1 MPRGIGAGAL
11 VDRIGSAAVASRHP
25 DYDRS
30 VSQPE
35 SASPDVSSEKRRARR
50 SKRQHGWRDRRVLL
64 VALSIIGVLIA
75 GAAIGVQVFQSR
87 LNANIERIG
96 DPFAALPTRPAA
108 PAAPTGAATAG
119 APAAAGPAVN
129 ILLLGSDSRI
139 SAGDPNQ
146 WTYGGQRTDA
156 VMLVH
161 IPADRSG
168 AYLFSIPR
176 DSWVDI
182 PGHGQAKI
190 NAAYSW
196 GGPALLI
203 QTVEQLTNVRIDH
216 MAVTDFESFQAL
228 TDELGGVEITAPK
241 DVYDGGTLVTQ
252 AGTHLLNGTQA
263 LAYV

>member
-1 MPRGIGAGAL
+1 M
-11 VDRIGSAAVASRHP
+11 
-25 DYDRS
+25 
-30 VSQPE
+30 
-35 SASPDVSSEKRRARR
+35 
-50 SKRQHGWRDRRVLL
+50 LL